1 MLQWNIYP
9 SFPLIF
15 VSVCGNSNNVS
26 ETKAFL
32 PKITQL
38 RSQTLCPLK
47 SPTSIIVIPS
57 HGLGGTPEHSH
68 FPGRSSKVSSSGK
81 LSSFLSSSCYVCWA
95 RVGRGDMASSITDFE
110 LELFWTESLDILNTR
125 VPWLAAP
132 WLLLIT
138 ITVLCRHCSGD
149 NLLDSKEDL

>member
-1 MLQWNIYP
+1 MYQRDK
-9 SFPLIF
+9 SFFAQNYTAKKPNF
-15 VSVCGNSNNVS
+15 M
-26 ETKAFL
+26 
-32 PKITQL
+32 
-38 RSQTLCPLK
+38 PLK

-110 LELFWTESLDILNTR
+110 LELLWTESLDILNTR

-149 NLLDSKEDL
+149 DLLDSKGGSVKSCCRWKFSVWILHSFL